1 MRNFVFPLCG
11 ILLVAVLAYKARYLR
26 RSSAVMW
33 ALCGTI
39 FFFAGAMWSASPA
52 SCRWLNRTI
61 GVSNVAELIA
71 ASCLA
76 ALAASFLVL
85 ALHWRYP
92 ARVARPKTVQV
103 IVIYLLVI
111 ATISVLFALSDVPQE
126 RPVDFIYH
134 YGRQPTVGASYC
146 VLYVST
152 LAGSLVLSR
161 WCFAWARHD
170 DYESFPHLRRGL
182 WLYGWS
188 GMVLVLYSL
197 SRLAALVAD
206 WFGVQ
211 ALRPMGTVAP
221 VIAAVAGCVVLA
233 PALLIP
239 IWGPRWPALRRT
251 LRLWNGFRTLRPL
264 HRALREVSP
273 GIVFV
278 ASGRRF
284 DVQHRIRRALIELSD
299 WRWTLAPS
307 FDPFVETAVRARA
320 EKAGLT
326 DGQLAVALEAARLKA
341 ALRAWQS
348 GEDASTEHDGL
359 VPADGSPEERLE
371 ERDGND
377 LDGELA
383 WWCQVARAFKN
394 AEVDDVP
401 QPPSRQD
408 HADRHKT
415 RTEPAV

>member
-11 ILLVAVLAYKARYLR
+11 ILLTVVLAYKARFLR
-26 RSSAVMW
+26 QRSSAMMW
-33 ALCGTI
+33 ALCGTV

-92 ARVARPKTVQV
+92 PRTARPKAVRV
-103 IVIYLLVI
+103 VGIYLLVI
-111 ATISVLFALSDVPQE
+111 ATISVLFALSSVPEE
-126 RPVDFIYH
+126 RPVDFIYY
-134 YGRQPTVGASYC
+134 YGRQPTVAASYC

-161 WCFAWARHD
+161 WCFAWAGHD

-182 WLYGWS
+182 WLYGMS
-188 GMVLVLYSL
+188 GLVLVLYSL
-197 SRLAALVAD
+197 SRLLALVAD
-206 WFGVQ
+206 WLGVQ
-211 ALRPMGTVAP
+211 ALNPIGTVAP

-239 IWGPRWPALRRT
+239 VWGPRWPAIRRT

-264 HRALREVSP
+264 HRALREVNP

-278 ASGRRF
+278 ASGGRL

-299 WRWTLAPS
+299 WRWTLAPC
-307 FDPFVETAVRARA
+307 FDPAVEATVRAQA
-320 EKAGLT
+320 EKSGLT
-326 DGQLAVALEAARLKA
+326 DARLAVALEAARLKA
-341 ALRAWQS
+341 GLRAWRMGAARDVAAQ
-348 GEDASTEHDGL
+348 DDGL
-359 VPADGSPEERLE
+359 LPADGSQEERLE

-383 WWCQVARAFKN
+383 WWCQVARAWSQRRGRSSS
-394 AEVDDVP
+394 AG
-401 QPPSRQD
+401 
-408 HADRHKT
+408 
-415 RTEPAV
+415 